1 MKIYHSNEFVNVSI
15 DKTKQ
20 LIELNALTDEEISQ
34 LYPELSKTLNRDEII
49 KAVVFGIENNN
60 P

>member
-15 DKTKQ
+15 DKTKL
-20 LIELNALTDEEISQ
+20 LIELSALTDKEISE
-34 LYPELSKTLNRDEII
+34 LYPELSKTLDRDEII

>member
-20 LIELNALTDEEISQ
+20 LIELNALTDKQ
-34 LYPELSKTLNRDEII
+34 LSERYPELSKTLDRDEII